1 MLLGVDIGGTK
12 ILALVVD
19 GKGGRILGRSKRK
32 LKGLDPE
39 SVLKRAWRCA
49 REALEDA
56 GAKPGD
62 LRAVGLAVPS
72 AVDDGTALLAPA
84 LGWHRVPVVE
94 RARELFPRR
103 PIHLG
108 NDVNLG
114 IAAEYLLGAA
124 RGGETVTGF
133 FVGTGVG
140 GAVVHEGK
148 LLRGLGGLAGE
159 LGHVIVVPEGR
170 RCGCGNAGCLEAY
183 ASKTA
188 FLARIKEAIFDERR
202 RSSAAA
208 AIRPDTTMIGS
219 SELHRSYRAKDRV
232 VREIV
237 DDGLRLL
244 GLAAATVINI
254 LSPSH
259 VVLGG
264 GVVEAF
270 GEPLV
275 KRVRGWAAP
284 HIFGGQ
290 ERAATIVK
298 SALGD
303 DAVPLGAA
311 LLARERGRLLS

>member
-12 ILALVVD
+12 VLALAVD
-19 GKGGRILGRSKRK
+19 GKGGRVLGRSKRK

-49 REALEDA
+49 REALEAAEASEHDV
-56 GAKPGD
+56 
-62 LRAVGLAVPS
+62 RAIGLAVPS

-94 RARELFPRR
+94 LAGRVFPRR
-103 PIHLG
+103 RIYLG

-114 IAAEYLLGAA
+114 VAAEFLRGAA
-124 RGGETVTGF
+124 RGGATV
-133 FVGTGVG
+133 TGVG
-140 GAVVHEGK
+140 GAVVHGGR
-148 LLRGLGGLAGE
+148 LLRGVGGLAGE

-202 RSSAAA
+202 RSQAAA

-219 SELHRSYRAKDRV
+219 NELRRSYRAKDRV
-232 VREIV
+232 VREVV

-275 KRVRGWAAP
+275 RRVRGWAAP

-290 ERAATIVK
+290 ERAATIVR

-311 LLARERGRLLS
+311 LLAQAKGRLLT

>member
-1 MLLGVDIGGTK
+1 MFLGVDIGGTK
-12 ILALVVD
+12 VLALALD
-19 GKGGRILGRSKRK
+19 GRGGRVLGRSKRK

-49 REALEDA
+49 REALEEAEASERDV
-56 GAKPGD
+56 
-62 LRAVGLAVPS
+62 RAVGLAVPS
-72 AVDDGTALLAPA
+72 AVDGGTALLAPA

-94 RARELFPRR
+94 LAGRVFPRR
-103 PIHLG
+103 RIYLG

-114 IAAEYLLGAA
+114 VAAEFLRGAA

-140 GAVVHEGK
+140 GAVVHGGK
-148 LLRGLGGLAGE
+148 LLRGVGGLAGE

-202 RSSAAA
+202 RSHAAG

-219 SELHRSYRAKDRV
+219 SELRRSYRAKDRV
-232 VREIV
+232 VREVV

-275 KRVRGWAAP
+275 RRVRGWAAP

-290 ERAATIVK
+290 ERAATIVR

-311 LLARERGRLLS
+311 LLAQARGKLLG